1 MPLDERTIE
10 AITQRVLTA
19 LKEREGRT
27 VTGASQVQKEEG
39 PPPHLSHVGRV
50 GREIAPPVVS
60 GEDGIYP
67 DVDSA
72 VRAARVAYQKLNRLS
87 LAARKRI
94 IQAIRDVS
102 LQNAELLA
110 RMAHEET
117 GLGRVEDKVKKN
129 ELVATK
135 TPGPEI
141 LEPVAWSGDDGL
153 TLTEWA
159 PYGVVAAITPI
170 TNPTATVINNAISI
184 ISAGNA
190 VVFNVHPG
198 AKQVNTFQIQLLN
211 RAIRAA
217 GGPPDLITA
226 CADPTIE
233 TAQALMRHPGV
244 RLLLVT
250 GGPGVVREAMRSG
263 KRAICAGPGNPP
275 VVVDETA
282 DIEKAGQGIVMG
294 ASFDNNIVCTDE
306 KEVFV
311 VDQVAD
317 ALKQAMTAHG
327 AVELPSYRV
336 RSLEKIIFEE
346 MRGPRRPGVIRKSWV
361 GKSAAALLKEL
372 GIPADDR
379 VRLIIIEVPVEHPLV
394 WTEQLM
400 PVLPIVRV
408 RDVDEAIRLAV
419 EAEHGF
425 GHTAVM
431 WSRNLDNLSRMAREI
446 NTSIFVKNGPN
457 LAGLGY
463 GGEGYTSFSI
473 ASPTGEGLTNAR
485 TFARPRRC
493 TLVDHFR
500 IV

>member
-10 AITQRVLTA
+10 AITQRVLAA

-27 VTGASQVQKEEG
+27 VTGASQVRKEEG

-211 RAIRAA
+211 RAIPSGRGTAGLDHRVRGPHHRDGTGTYASSRCAVIAGYRWA
-217 GGPPDLITA
+217 GGGA
-226 CADPTIE
+226 RGH
-233 TAQALMRHPGV
+233 ALG
-244 RLLLVT
+244 
-250 GGPGVVREAMRSG
+250 
-263 KRAICAGPGNPP
+263 
-275 VVVDETA
+275 
-282 DIEKAGQGIVMG
+282 
-294 ASFDNNIVCTDE
+294 
-306 KEVFV
+306 
-311 VDQVAD
+311 
-317 ALKQAMTAHG
+317 
-327 AVELPSYRV
+327 
-336 RSLEKIIFEE
+336 
-346 MRGPRRPGVIRKSWV
+346 
-361 GKSAAALLKEL
+361 
-372 GIPADDR
+372 
-379 VRLIIIEVPVEHPLV
+379 
-394 WTEQLM
+394 
-400 PVLPIVRV
+400 
-408 RDVDEAIRLAV
+408 
-419 EAEHGF
+419 
-425 GHTAVM
+425 
-431 WSRNLDNLSRMAREI
+431 
-446 NTSIFVKNGPN
+446 
-457 LAGLGY
+457 
-463 GGEGYTSFSI
+463 
-473 ASPTGEGLTNAR
+473 
-485 TFARPRRC
+485 
-493 TLVDHFR
+493 
-500 IV
+500 